1 MRAFGPQSLVE
12 EVSAL
17 THVAKTVGNSVR
29 ERVARH
35 TAEYLLGK
43 GQPGT
48 SQLPTGV
55 MQMLERIFKGYPRT
69 NLKPDVARLLESNKE
84 ACRIKANYI
93 LPHLNGAPLQIRKPS
108 WIN

>member
-1 MRAFGPQSLVE
+1 MRGLGSQSLIE

-17 THVAKTVGNSVR
+17 ANVAKTVGSSVR

-35 TAEYLLGK
+35 SAEYLLGK

-48 SQLPTGV
+48 SQLPIGV
-55 MQMLERIFKGYPRT
+55 MQMLERIFKGYPRAT
-69 NLKPDVARLLESNKE
+69 LKPDVARLLDSNKD

-93 LPHLNGAPLQIRKPS
+93 LPHLNGAPLEIRKTH
-108 WIN
+108 